1 VREVDELWLAESVG
15 VKVCVKVFEVVR
27 VGVIEGLPVIV
38 MEAVRDG
45 VGVMDVDLLPVTL
58 LVGDIVIDEEADPVG
73 VVDGLVEP
81 DGVIDGLLSM

>member
-1 VREVDELWLAESVG
+1 M
-15 VKVCVKVFEVVR
+15 VR
-27 VGVIEGLPVIV
+27 VGVIEELPVIV